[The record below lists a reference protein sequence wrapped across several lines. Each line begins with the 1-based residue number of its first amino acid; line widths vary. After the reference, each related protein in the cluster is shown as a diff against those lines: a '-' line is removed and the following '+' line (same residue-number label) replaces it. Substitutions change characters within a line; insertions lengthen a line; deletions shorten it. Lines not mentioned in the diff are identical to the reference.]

1 MCNILVLVQ
10 ILALV
15 CSFGDSG
22 GFAGVAPQAMRS
34 IIDQSTTGWLS
45 GSEGFGDWG
54 PVIPLNYFTVLG
66 FWGLDAS
73 GVFSKSRISPQFLK
87 TAFSTEF
94 PTVLAIWG
102 QVTKFNPYLG

>member
-1 MCNILVLVQ
+1 MILPISGGLKYPDLGLIGQGLWVFWEVLGFGVQ
-10 ILALV
+10 YQALV

-54 PVIPLNYFTVLG
+54 PVIPLHYFTVLG
-66 FWGLDAS
+66 
-73 GVFSKSRISPQFLK
+73 
-87 TAFSTEF
+87 T
-94 PTVLAIWG
+94 
-102 QVTKFNPYLG
+102 